1 MNPANPQVESSNP
14 GTSTRWLRKM
24 NPAHNSSTPVLQGG
38 VGSGQSGLGAVN
50 GATILSSEL
59 AVTKTVNSSLQGSQ
73 GVPAV
78 RPALRAM
85 SAPEGEPSQNGDEEA
100 WGKWLPVPPRV
111 KALMPK
117 PDPPAVAKPGPNLSV
132 EAKTNSP
139 STGSVGMLAG
149 QLRRRLGAAK
159 TPPPLAPGP
168 AKSSAEAAPSGT
180 PAKATTAVVAAK
192 APAEVVV
199 VDEDPSTTG
208 PTTMLR

>member
-111 KALMPK
+111 KAMPK
-117 PDPPAVAKPGPNLSV
+117 PDLPAVAKPGPNLSV

-139 STGSVGMLAG
+139 STGSVGRLAG

-159 TPPPLAPGP
+159 TPPPIDSTRPCKELGRG
-168 AKSSAEAAPSGT
+168 STEW
-180 PAKATTAVVAAK
+180 
-192 APAEVVV
+192 
-199 VDEDPSTTG
+199 DPC
-208 PTTMLR
+208 